1 MRTGDAYLPAIC
13 VPYTPERRAAC
24 PGAARTVRAYV
35 CQRRTYRAPWSAKRR
50 TCLPSASSAPSP
62 KPNPKPNP
70 KRRWLQPLLAEG
82 KVEVQAAV
90 AHVPPQLERMSSIR
104 VALRVLLRRAA
115 FAEAAEL
122 APRVRVRVRRRGV
135 GLGLGSEATELARHI
150 LTLTLTRGPR
160 LRLSLSRT

>member
-35 CQRRTYRAPWSAKRR
+35 CQRRTYRAPWVAKRR
-50 TCLPSASSAPSP
+50 TSLPCARSAP
-62 KPNPKPNP
+62 NPNP

-90 AHVPPQLERMSSIR
+90 AHAPPHLERMTSIR
-104 VALRVLLRRAA
+104 VTLRVLLCRAA

-122 APRVRVRVRRRGV
+122 APRARVRVRRRGL
-135 GLGLGSEATELARHI
+135 GLGLGAE
-150 LTLTLTRGPR
+150 G
-160 LRLSLSRT
+160 

>member
-13 VPYTPERRAAC
+13 VPYTPEHRAAC

-35 CQRRTYRAPWSAKRR
+35 CQRRTYRAPWVAERR
-50 TCLPSASSAPSP
+50 TCRRSASSAPSP
-62 KPNPKPNP
+62 KSNPNPNP

-90 AHVPPQLERMSSIR
+90 VHAPAQLDRMSSIR
-104 VALRVLLRRAA
+104 VALRVLLCRAA

-122 APRVRVRVRRRGV
+122 APRARVRVGRRGLGF
-135 GLGLGSEATELARHI
+135 GLGAEG
-150 LTLTLTRGPR
+150 
-160 LRLSLSRT
+160 

>member
-35 CQRRTYRAPWSAKRR
+35 CQRRTYRAPWVAERR

-70 KRRWLQPLLAEG
+70 ERRWLQPLLAEG

-90 AHVPPQLERMSSIR
+90 AHAPAQLERMSSIR
-104 VALRVLLRRAA
+104 VSLRVLLCRAA
-115 FAEAAEL
+115 FAACCHSSVGPLVQQIGSGLAQDSHNKHFGNPLETQAAR
-122 APRVRVRVRRRGV
+122 A
-135 GLGLGSEATELARHI
+135 HKF
-150 LTLTLTRGPR
+150 TLP
-160 LRLSLSRT
+160 